1 MTALGFD
8 KYTEPLR
15 VYLSKY
21 REVFFY
27 DLYLLQGSLDM
38 ISDDR
43 KDKDITNLIFPVGI
57 QHPVNVPSSVPTM
70 SQQV

>member
-27 DLYLLQGSLDM
+27 DFYLLQGSLDM

-43 KDKDITNLIFPVGI
+43 KDKDMTNLIFPVGM
-57 QHPVNVPSSVPTM
+57 QQPVNIPSTIPAM
-70 SQQV
+70 NQQV

>member
-1 MTALGFD
+1 
-8 KYTEPLR
+8 
-15 VYLSKY
+15 
-21 REVFFY
+21 
-27 DLYLLQGSLDM
+27 M

-70 SQQV
+70 SQQVYINHLE

>member
-21 REVFFY
+21 REVIF
-27 DLYLLQGSLDM
+27 M
-38 ISDDR
+38 IFIHCR
-43 KDKDITNLIFPVGI
+43 EVWI
-57 QHPVNVPSSVPTM
+57 
-70 SQQV
+70 